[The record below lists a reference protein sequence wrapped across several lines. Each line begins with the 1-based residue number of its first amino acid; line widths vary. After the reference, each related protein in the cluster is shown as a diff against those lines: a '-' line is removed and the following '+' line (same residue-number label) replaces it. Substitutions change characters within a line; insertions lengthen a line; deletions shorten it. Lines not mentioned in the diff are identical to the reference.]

1 MGVFM
6 KLRRSRHSRRGRI
19 EIIPMI
25 DVMFFLLATFMLAS
39 LSLQNLHSLPVNLP
53 QGKAA
58 PIQAKTP
65 ITLTITK
72 DSTIMLDRTIVTLE
86 TLATTLQPMLNG
98 PDSNVIVAADSAAPY
113 GVTVQAMMQARNA
126 GAQHFLIAVKNDK

>member
-1 MGVFM
+1 M
-6 KLRRSRHSRRGRI
+6 KLRRSRQSRRGRI

-58 PIQAKTP
+58 PMQARTP

-72 DSTIMLDRTIVTLE
+72 GSSILIDSTPVTLDNLAG
-86 TLATTLQPMLNG
+86 TLKPLLKGMKDQ
-98 PDSNVIVAADSAAPY
+98 VIVAADSAAPE
-113 GVTVQAMMQARNA
+113 GTVVQAMLRARSA
-126 GAQHFLIAVKNDK
+126 GVEHFIIAVKYVE

>member
-1 MGVFM
+1 M
-6 KLRRSRHSRRGRI
+6 KLRRSRQFRRGRI

-39 LSLQNLHSLPVNLP
+39 LALQNLHSLPVNLP

-58 PIQAKTP
+58 PMQAKTP

-72 DSTIMLDRTIVTLE
+72 GSAILIDNTPVTLDNLAG
-86 TLATTLQPMLNG
+86 TLKQLIKGMNG
-98 PDSNVIVAADSAAPY
+98 QVIVAADSAAPE
-113 GVTVQAMMQARNA
+113 GVVVQAMLQARQA
-126 GAQHFLIAVKNDK
+126 GAEHFLIAVKYKE